1 MDRCF
6 DSGGRE
12 AWLGLRTRVAA
23 DFAGFV
29 CRYCF
34 ACSGMAVSELK
45 RRREWICASLCNA
58 AVQVVPV
65 DYVTVREVLWILVS
79 HEALLRPKV

>member
-1 MDRCF
+1 VD
-6 DSGGRE
+6 
-12 AWLGLRTRVAA
+12 L
-23 DFAGFV
+23 
-29 CRYCF
+29 
-34 ACSGMAVSELK
+34 CS
-45 RRREWICASLCNA
+45 ILCDA